1 MGSIKVG
8 DSIIITTCSI
18 GYLVGTI
25 GIVVEID
32 TTSAKTIWPYRIKYN
47 KIDNKDWTCWADG
60 ILRSSLIEE
69 LF

>member
-1 MGSIKVG
+1 VGSIKVG
-8 DSIIITTCSI
+8 DSIIITDCSI
-18 GYLVGTI
+18 GYLVGGI

-32 TTSAKTIWPYRIKYN
+32 AFPAKTIWPYKIKCN
-47 KIDNKDWTCWADG
+47 NNIAWADG